1 MGVRGRG
8 LPTPALAALTAGG
21 LAVALGLLLWQVL
34 SAHAGGAFAGLF
46 RTVGVVTLLA
56 GVALAATGLGMEV
69 FRPVRE
75 RQAAAGF
82 GSHRV
87 LLTTTAFAVLLAVL
101 VSNVVPPF
109 VVGLIGQRNL
119 HNVPGFLSATA
130 SVDCVLLAVVYFRF
144 IRPGVVS
151 PEDFGFGRNRL
162 AASFFDQVWL
172 ADLVMG
178 LGGGLL
184 VMLLSGAIQALLRQA
199 GVQQTQLQ
207 EFTWVR
213 DLSPGG
219 FALVLLAGG
228 LAAPLAEE
236 IFFRGIVFRAYLL
249 SKGPPVAYL
258 MSSLVFALLHLNGPA
273 LLPILVL
280 GTVLAWLYRSS
291 GSLTP
296 GVIAHGFNNGV
307 ALIVLYTQGI

>member
-1 MGVRGRG
+1 MGVRGWG
-8 LPTPALAALTAGG
+8 LPPPALAALTAGG
-21 LAVALGLLLWQVL
+21 LAAALGLLFWQVWP
-34 SAHAGGAFAGLF
+34 AYAGGVAAGVL

-56 GVALAATGLGMEV
+56 GVALAATGLGMDV

-75 RQAAAGF
+75 RQPAAHF

-87 LLTTTAFAVLLAVL
+87 MLTTTAFAVLLAVL
-101 VSNVVPPF
+101 VSNVVPPL
-109 VVGLIGQRNL
+109 VVGLTGQRSL

-151 PEDFGFGRNRL
+151 LADFGFGRNRL
-162 AASFFDQVWL
+162 APSFFDQEWL

-178 LGGGLL
+178 LAGGVL
-184 VMLLSGAIQALLRQA
+184 VMLLSGTIQALLRQV

-213 DLSPGG
+213 DLSPRG
-219 FALVLLAGG
+219 FALVLLAGA

-236 IFFRGIVFRAYLL
+236 TFFRGIVFRAYLL
-249 SKGPPVAYL
+249 SKGPRVAYL
-258 MSSLVFALLHLNGPA
+258 VSSLVFALLHLNGPA
-273 LLPILVL
+273 LFPILVL

-296 GVIAHGFNNGV
+296 GVIAHGFNNGL
-307 ALIVLYTQGI
+307 ALIVLYTQGA